1 MLVDIRRT
9 SPLRNGRADWI
20 NDESRLATVLRYA
33 CLIVRI
39 FATPLYFDE
48 GVNGGYPPIGK
59 ALPQNAAN
67 HTLDVGLQ
75 AMRATIDHAESIGP
89 VTFDSDAIFLHG
101 LLFFDRPSD
110 QRRFLPQPFQREFAI
125 LVHPVPFTRLANN
138 ALIVLQMETVQS
150 VLGLPQDLFR
160 HLIGNAHLQR
170 WQENFEPT
178 IFYFVGVENHIVCGL
193 FALVH
198 PIGSKPIV
206 APFIG
211 LGSVPRHADEV
222 VHGAHWFEHC

>member
-1 MLVDIRRT
+1 MRGLGPSLVYVDGTPRLRVAESNLISLPALMLVDIRRT

-110 QRRFLPQPFQREFAI
+110 QR
-125 LVHPVPFTRLANN
+125 H
-138 ALIVLQMETVQS
+138 
-150 VLGLPQDLFR
+150 D
-160 HLIGNAHLQR
+160 
-170 WQENFEPT
+170 
-178 IFYFVGVENHIVCGL
+178 
-193 FALVH
+193 
-198 PIGSKPIV
+198 
-206 APFIG
+206 
-211 LGSVPRHADEV
+211 LGSDRRPRQGERRRPV
-222 VHGAHWFEHC
+222 RG